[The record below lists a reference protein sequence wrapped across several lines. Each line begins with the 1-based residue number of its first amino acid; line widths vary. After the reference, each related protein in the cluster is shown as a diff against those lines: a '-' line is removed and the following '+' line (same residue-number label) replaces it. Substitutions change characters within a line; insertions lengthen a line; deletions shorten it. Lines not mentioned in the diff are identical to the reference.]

1 MLIESLRQQIQTLQF
16 EVKEYATLLK
26 EKGVDMP
33 NDLAE
38 KVLERQK
45 TQAQKRAAAPPA
57 ASGGGGSA
65 NPAEVKDLKIKLSH
79 KDKEI
84 RELQQKLK
92 DQQVFLDKKDKQLKE
107 VEKERDNLLLSN
119 ESLNA
124 KADSMAETL
133 KKNNVEFDNKQFEA
147 KQAASTG
154 GAEAAQK

>member
-1 MLIESLRQQIQTLQF
+1 M
-16 EVKEYATLLK
+16 
-26 EKGVDMP
+26 
-33 NDLAE
+33 
-38 KVLERQK
+38 
-45 TQAQKRAAAPPA
+45 
-57 ASGGGGSA
+57 
-65 NPAEVKDLKIKLSH
+65 
-79 KDKEI
+79 
-84 RELQQKLK
+84 K